1 VSFGQKPWRQNAT
14 TRILNSMD
22 FSSVWLAVG
31 SGVVA
36 LVAFGL
42 ATYLVRGFT
51 SAEARRIEMTI
62 GGEAIQLTHVTLAEQ
77 NALIEAFVER
87 SAGKDGISPATAKR
101 LAEEAVE
108 LAGVAEKTAADEQ
121 TRLSL
126 RYYAQGVGQAQ
137 VSFYFSLAFASVGFM
152 VIIAGVLIAII
163 RPNSA
168 TEAAV
173 TVGAGAITD
182 GIGALFF
189 ALANRSRTVMTSF
202 IDKLRADRERE
213 REFLKSLEL
222 MELVQSGELRDSLKA
237 IAALRFL
244 RAESDIGSLPGFP
257 KFAHFDPDQITSDH
271 AEKSDTAG

>member
-1 VSFGQKPWRQNAT
+1 MG
-14 TRILNSMD
+14 
-22 FSSVWLAVG
+22 FSSIWLAVG
-31 SGVVA
+31 AGLVALGVVGVVA
-36 LVAFGL
+36 
-42 ATYLVRGFT
+42 YWVRRFT
-51 SAEARRIEMTI
+51 SAETRRIELRI
-62 GGEAIQLTHVTLAEQ
+62 GSDALQMTHVTVAEQ

-101 LAEEAVE
+101 LAQEAVE
-108 LAGVAEKTAADEQ
+108 LAGTSDTTASEQ

-137 VSFYFSLAFASVGFM
+137 VSFYFSLTFASVGFM
-152 VIIAGVLIAII
+152 VIIAGVILAII

-182 GIGALFF
+182 AIGALFF
-189 ALANRSRTVMTSF
+189 ALANRSRAVMTSF
-202 IDKLRADRERE
+202 IDKLRSDRERE

-271 AEKSDTAG
+271 TEKSGAAD